1 MSRPSLRVFAFSL
14 ACALSGSPLAL
25 AQTTLQHAPA
35 QVHVAVPPDM
45 APGQAAAPPPAD
57 DASAI
62 AEKLQNPV
70 GDLISVP
77 FQNNTNFNVGP
88 HKGTQDILN
97 IQPVI
102 PIHVAPNW
110 NIITRT
116 ILPLVWSPSFQP
128 AQSVP
133 PFGLAPIT
141 FSAFLSPKNPVHGWV
156 WGVGPIVEL
165 PTITNKALGSNVWGA
180 GPAFV
185 AVRLASPW
193 VFGALVNNVFSFGGT
208 SGPAGT
214 RYSLF
219 TLNPFVN
226 YNFPGG
232 WFVGTVP
239 IITANWLSGGEKWT
253 LPVGAQAGRLIKIG
267 GKLPVNL
274 LAGAYYNAIRP
285 AGGATWQLRTQ
296 IALVF

>member
-1 MSRPSLRVFAFSL
+1 MPP
-14 ACALSGSPLAL
+14 GGEDN
-25 AQTTLQHAPA
+25 QHAEASRVRLRHGLCVVRHSSRAGPVHAPIRPCSGACGAALGYGSGQLSA
-35 QVHVAVPPDM
+35 Q
-45 APGQAAAPPPAD
+45 

-102 PIHVAPNW
+102 PIHVTPNW

-116 ILPLVWSPSFQP
+116 ILPLVWSPSYQP

-156 WGVGPIVEL
+156 
-165 PTITNKALGSNVWGA
+165 LGRRSDRR
-180 GPAFV
+180 V
-185 AVRLASPW
+185 ADHHKPDARFECLGRRPGIRGRAARQPLG
-193 VFGALVNNVFSFGGT
+193 FRGT
-208 SGPAGT
+208 G
-214 RYSLF
+214 
-219 TLNPFVN
+219 
-226 YNFPGG
+226 
-232 WFVGTVP
+232 
-239 IITANWLSGGEKWT
+239 
-253 LPVGAQAGRLIKIG
+253 
-267 GKLPVNL
+267 
-274 LAGAYYNAIRP
+274 
-285 AGGATWQLRTQ
+285 
-296 IALVF
+296 

>member
-1 MSRPSLRVFAFSL
+1 MPRLRVFAFGM
-14 ACALSGSPLAL
+14 ACALSGTPLAL
-25 AQTTLQHAPA
+25 AQSTPQYGPA
-35 QVHVAVPPDM
+35 QVHVALPSDM
-45 APGQAAAPPPAD
+45 APGQPSAQ

-102 PIHVAPNW
+102 PIHVTPNW

-116 ILPLVWSPSFQP
+116 ILPLVWSPSYQP

-156 WGVGPIVEL
+156 
-165 PTITNKALGSNVWGA
+165 LGRRSDRR
-180 GPAFV
+180 V
-185 AVRLASPW
+185 ADHHKPDARFECLGRRPGIRGRAARQPLG
-193 VFGALVNNVFSFGGT
+193 FRGT
-208 SGPAGT
+208 G
-214 RYSLF
+214 
-219 TLNPFVN
+219 
-226 YNFPGG
+226 
-232 WFVGTVP
+232 
-239 IITANWLSGGEKWT
+239 
-253 LPVGAQAGRLIKIG
+253 
-267 GKLPVNL
+267 
-274 LAGAYYNAIRP
+274 
-285 AGGATWQLRTQ
+285 
-296 IALVF
+296 